1 MSVASKGDISQELK
15 ADLVLSP
22 IPFFQLTT
30 FVAGLNGGVTAGAFV
45 SPGDMSLCWQLVQV
59 ALTSAVGLD

>member
-1 MSVASKGDISQELK
+1 MRAASKGDVSQELK
-15 ADLVLSP
+15 ADLALSP
-22 IPFFQLTT
+22 IPFFLLTT

-45 SPGDMSLCWQLVQV
+45 YSGDMSLCQQLAQV